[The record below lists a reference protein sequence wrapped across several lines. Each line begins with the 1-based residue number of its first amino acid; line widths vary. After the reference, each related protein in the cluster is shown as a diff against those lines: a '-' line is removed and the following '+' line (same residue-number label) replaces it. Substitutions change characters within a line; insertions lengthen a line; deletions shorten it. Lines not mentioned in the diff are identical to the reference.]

1 MFGGGLIW
9 GGCIIRGAKWSDLRR
24 GGLAGS
30 AARGVLEVL
39 HKRGVEHATP
49 VGARRGQGRSQRHP
63 PPKSL
68 CGG

>member
-1 MFGGGLIW
+1 MIGGV
-9 GGCIIRGAKWSDLRR
+9 CIIRGANWSDLRR
-24 GGLAGS
+24 GGLADF

-49 VGARRGQGRSQRHP
+49 VGARRGQGRSQRHT